1 MFNIRDSLRLPNV
14 APAYPWFSDLWLPRF
29 GTTLACPPGLAGR
42 LGSTGAASQLIT
54 VDALVPTT
62 TFATVSLWQRA
73 GACWSVAGGPW
84 PARIG
89 ASGFSDH
96 HHEGDGTTPTGAYG
110 LGPVMYGNAPDP
122 GVRYLYH
129 DLVCG
134 DWWDGDPGSA
144 TYNTFQHVPCL
155 QTPPFAGNSEAL
167 WQQPQAYSS
176 FAVVQYYAAR
186 VPARAPLSS
195 STPTRGRQRPAASPC
210 RAVTSIAC
218 CAGSVQ
224 PAPRSS

>member
-1 MFNIRDSLRLPNV
+1 MVLGLMAPSFWDDSGLPAGSGGKAGLNRRGQ
-14 APAYPWFSDLWLPRF
+14 PADHRRRPRSDDDVRHRF
-29 GTTLACPPGLAGR
+29 ALATCWGL
-42 LGSTGAASQLIT
+42 
-54 VDALVPTT
+54 LVGC
-62 TFATVSLWQRA
+62 R
-73 GACWSVAGGPW
+73 GPW

-89 ASGFSDH
+89 ASGFSDR

-218 CAGSVQ
+218 CTGSVQ
-224 PAPRSS
+224 PAHPSS